1 MCTTMS
7 TKSSNVHRPSRAPS
21 RRAGLYPARRIFS
34 STSSTIALTW
44 RSLDADAMTKQ
55 SVMTSWPDT
64 SMMTTSAASLDA
76 AARATTVAILMAS
89 SVAVISD
96 ALRAC
101 VLSISDALRASGS
114 SISDALRASGSSISD
129 ALRASGSSPVPVFR
143 HARLGGVELAFGHVL
158 HDAIGHQVPDRPVL
172 SGTLAAVGRRDRKRG
187 HLDEGQRVSRQL
199 SERRRDVLAVEVVAG
214 AADADEPGDREHF
227 LPVLPRQDRGKCVRA
242 GDEVEVRV
250 GVERA
255 QIAQRVLGIGRAAA
269 VDVHPAERE
278 PGVGRRGDD
287 RHQVAILGS
296 GDVAMVLL
304 PGLAGRDV
312 HHFVELEQIG
322 NLAGR
327 DQVAVVDGVERP
339 THHPHPPSRSHKQPA
354 YGSANAHS
362 DRRESVGPE
371 EFGTLERR
379 AISAVDVAGVIH
391 TSPSGVL

>member
-1 MCTTMS
+1 MCTAMS
-7 TKSSNVHRPSRAPS
+7 TKSSSVHRPSRAPS

-89 SVAVISD
+89 SVAVI
-96 ALRAC
+96 A
-101 VLSISDALRASGS
+101 
-114 SISDALRASGSSISD
+114 D
-129 ALRASGSSPVPVFR
+129 ALRASGSSPVPVFG

-158 HDAIGHQVPDRPVL
+158 HDAIGHQVPDRAVL
-172 SGTLAAVGRRDRKRG
+172 LGTLAAVGRRDRKRG

-199 SERRRDVLAVEVVAG
+199 SERRRDVLAIEVVAG

-227 LPVLPRQDRGKCVRA
+227 LAVLPRQDRGKCVRA
-242 GDEVEVRV
+242 GDDVEVRV

-269 VDVHPAERE
+269 VDVHPADRE

-287 RHQVAILGS
+287 RHQVAI
-296 GDVAMVLL
+296 
-304 PGLAGRDV
+304 
-312 HHFVELEQIG
+312 
-322 NLAGR
+322 
-327 DQVAVVDGVERP
+327 
-339 THHPHPPSRSHKQPA
+339 
-354 YGSANAHS
+354 
-362 DRRESVGPE
+362 
-371 EFGTLERR
+371 
-379 AISAVDVAGVIH
+379 
-391 TSPSGVL
+391 

>member
-7 TKSSNVHRPSRAPS
+7 TKSSSVQRPSRAPS

-76 AARATTVAILMAS
+76 AARATTVAILIAS

-96 ALRAC
+96 AFRASDSSISDALRASDSSISDA
-101 VLSISDALRASGS
+101 LRASGSSISDALRASGS

-187 HLDEGQRVSRQL
+187 HLDEG
-199 SERRRDVLAVEVVAG
+199 
-214 AADADEPGDREHF
+214 
-227 LPVLPRQDRGKCVRA
+227 
-242 GDEVEVRV
+242 
-250 GVERA
+250 
-255 QIAQRVLGIGRAAA
+255 
-269 VDVHPAERE
+269 
-278 PGVGRRGDD
+278 
-287 RHQVAILGS
+287 
-296 GDVAMVLL
+296 
-304 PGLAGRDV
+304 
-312 HHFVELEQIG
+312 
-322 NLAGR
+322 
-327 DQVAVVDGVERP
+327 
-339 THHPHPPSRSHKQPA
+339 
-354 YGSANAHS
+354 
-362 DRRESVGPE
+362 
-371 EFGTLERR
+371 
-379 AISAVDVAGVIH
+379 
-391 TSPSGVL
+391 

>member
-76 AARATTVAILMAS
+76 AARATTVAILIAS

-96 ALRAC
+96 AFRASGSSISDALRASGS
-101 VLSISDALRASGS
+101 SISDALRASGS

-199 SERRRDVLAVEVVAG
+199 SERRRDVLAIEVVAG
-214 AADADEPGDREHF
+214 A
-227 LPVLPRQDRGKCVRA
+227 
-242 GDEVEVRV
+242 
-250 GVERA
+250 
-255 QIAQRVLGIGRAAA
+255 
-269 VDVHPAERE
+269 
-278 PGVGRRGDD
+278 
-287 RHQVAILGS
+287 
-296 GDVAMVLL
+296 
-304 PGLAGRDV
+304 
-312 HHFVELEQIG
+312 
-322 NLAGR
+322 
-327 DQVAVVDGVERP
+327 
-339 THHPHPPSRSHKQPA
+339 
-354 YGSANAHS
+354 
-362 DRRESVGPE
+362 
-371 EFGTLERR
+371 
-379 AISAVDVAGVIH
+379 
-391 TSPSGVL
+391 

>member
-76 AARATTVAILMAS
+76 AARATTVAILIAS

-96 ALRAC
+96 AF
-101 VLSISDALRASGS
+101 RASGS

-199 SERRRDVLAVEVVAG
+199 SERRRDVLAIEVVAG

-269 VDVHPAERE
+269 VDVHPADRE

-287 RHQVAILGS
+287 RHQVAILGG

-304 PGLAGRDV
+304 PGLD
-312 HHFVELEQIG
+312 
-322 NLAGR
+322 
-327 DQVAVVDGVERP
+327 
-339 THHPHPPSRSHKQPA
+339 
-354 YGSANAHS
+354 
-362 DRRESVGPE
+362 
-371 EFGTLERR
+371 
-379 AISAVDVAGVIH
+379 
-391 TSPSGVL
+391 